1 MALQKL
7 ICCAVTCIFCLLLAV
22 GCSQR
27 DTNRSSIT
35 GEVKLDGKPLERG
48 SILFTPI
55 DGTKGSVAGGPIENG
70 RYQLSS
76 DKGPAVGQNRVEI
89 RAIRKTGKM
98 IQKPLAPKGQ
108 MIEESVEAIPPRYNS
123 ASTLKTE
130 VKAGENTTNFEV
142 ASK

>member
-1 MALQKL
+1 M
-7 ICCAVTCIFCLLLAV
+7 
-22 GCSQR
+22 
-27 DTNRSSIT
+27 
-35 GEVKLDGKPLERG
+35 
-48 SILFTPI
+48 
-55 DGTKGSVAGGPIENG
+55 
-70 RYQLSS
+70 
-76 DKGPAVGQNRVEI
+76 GQNRVEI

-123 ASTLKTE
+123 GITLKTE

>member
-48 SILFTPI
+48 SILFTPV

-70 RYQLSS
+70 RYRLSS
-76 DKGPAVGQNRVEI
+76 DKGPALGKNRVEI

-98 IQKPLAPKGQ
+98 IQKPLAPNGQ

-130 VKAGENTTNFEV
+130 VKAGENTTNFDV